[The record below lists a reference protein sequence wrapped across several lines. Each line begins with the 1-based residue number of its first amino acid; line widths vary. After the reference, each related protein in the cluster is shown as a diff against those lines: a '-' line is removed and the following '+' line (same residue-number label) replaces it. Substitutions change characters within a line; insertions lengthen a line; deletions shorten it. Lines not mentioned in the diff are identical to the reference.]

1 MHAHF
6 IIILSTIHK
15 YYILCSNGI
24 YHNLSFLKY
33 RYYLSNK
40 VAPVARFKKKKQLRM
55 VIVNTSLIQETL
67 IRRCQELFIQFSF
80 LTTTS
85 SLQIKK
91 LRLRLRLSNLP
102 KVTSW
107 MWRNLEYRPLF
118 GRLRTT
124 CSACPKMPS
133 PQSITRRKQRK

>member
-40 VAPVARFKKKKQLRM
+40 VAPVARFKKKKKQLRM
-55 VIVNTSLIQETL
+55 VIVNTSLILTRNSDTQVSRAFYT
-67 IRRCQELFIQFSF
+67 IFIPHNHLQF
-80 LTTTS
+80 TD
-85 SLQIKK
+85 
-91 LRLRLRLSNLP
+91 
-102 KVTSW
+102 
-107 MWRNLEYRPLF
+107 
-118 GRLRTT
+118 
-124 CSACPKMPS
+124 
-133 PQSITRRKQRK
+133 